1 MALRRAGD
9 LAASGSSRTSL
20 RSCGTGTPEEAA
32 SAALFVMANAYVT
45 GTVLTV
51 DGGASLA

>member
-1 MALRRAGD
+1 MPLGRF
-9 LAASGSSRTSL
+9 
-20 RSCGTGTPEEAA
+20 GTPEEAA